1 MFMQRTQQENQGASQ
16 AKNWNQLEQ
25 TPIINYDALGT
36 AALINSALA
45 ADVLTG
51 AGAEADMK
59 AVLQS
64 MQKLAAKLSY
74 NTLVPWLQ
82 GACLLVGDRAD
93 CEAVFTNP
101 NPGPG
106 GDAKKFY
113 NTMWTGDQMTEWLR
127 ALRRSNGNDW
137 DASLS
142 AAAFLEAKKLSLQRE
157 EIFSSLPPVT
167 HADSM
172 AGVVGWNRA

>member
-25 TPIINYDALGT
+25 TPIVNYDALGT

-45 ADVLTG
+45 VDTASG
-51 AGAEADMK
+51 EYQK
-59 AVLQS
+59 VLQN

-74 NTLVPWLQ
+74 NTLVPWLH
-82 GACLLVGDRAD
+82 GACLLVGDYAQ
-93 CEAVFTNP
+93 CKAVFTDP
-101 NPGPG
+101 NLKST
-106 GDAKKFY
+106 GDANVKFFHTMFKK
-113 NTMWTGDQMTEWLR
+113 DKSMTEWLR

-157 EIFSSLPPVT
+157 AIFSSLPPVT
-167 HADSM
+167 MADEH
-172 AGVVGWNRA
+172 AGVVGYSQRA